1 MIYSN
6 NHKEITLSTR
16 YNDNLEIIKRYVDQP
31 AILPEAIRTIVEQL
45 WNKTRLDNQTTNK
58 LPYQAVQLYALTDLT
73 PQLKLAQI
81 WILLGP
87 AYLAIAKQN
96 ADGKVV
102 IINNI
107 DRTEIKKVR
116 EVPGLSC
123 TVLSILGNPDEPA
136 HAVIRYTHRQR
147 HAVDNI
153 RFILE
158 NQDLKDDVI
167 PNSADEMYADALTHD
182 IREAQNSFVFNK
194 LSVLSRLLAYLKP
207 YRTQLIFGGI
217 AAIIF
222 TCLDLFPPVMTG
234 YLIDKVIK
242 PFQGGTLNFADAS
255 RLGWIIIIGIL
266 ATKLFSEAFVWIRL
280 RTLSVMGELVASD
293 LRRDIYAHLQKLSIS
308 FFSSKQTGSII
319 SRVGSDTDRLWD
331 FIAFGIVEV
340 SISVI
345 MLFGLGI
352 MLVSLDW
359 QLGLVLLIPVPLLIF
374 AIFLNGESLQPLF
387 LSAWRNWSNMTD
399 VLSDTVP
406 GIRVVKAFNQEEH
419 EKNRF
424 NNSNTTVTNHF
435 KNIHYNWTTFWP
447 LLMMAIHVIMVLV
460 WIFALPRIIT
470 TNPTNTLS
478 IGKFVS
484 FLMYM
489 TMFMQPIDII
499 GQMARMLNR
508 ATSSAHRIFE
518 LLDTEPTIVDCEEPI
533 KLAPVKGEIEFEHVN
548 FGYDGVRLV
557 LKDISFGV
565 KPGEMIGL
573 VGPSGAGKTT
583 IINLIVRFYQPTGG
597 SILIDG
603 INLNHLDTG
612 DYRKQVGMVLQ
623 DPYLFH
629 GSVLDNIRYADP
641 NTTFDRII
649 EAAKAANAHDFI
661 CKLPQGYETIVG
673 ERGHTLSGGER
684 QRVSIARAILNN
696 PRILILDEATSSVDT
711 ETERKIQE
719 AIDNLVKGRTVIA
732 IAHRLST
739 LTRANRLLVIDNGQ
753 IKEQGTHSE
762 LLEIENG
769 LYRKLFNMQRDFNN
783 EIFAME

>member
-1 MIYSN
+1 M
-6 NHKEITLSTR
+6 STR
-16 YNDNLEIIKRYVDQP
+16 YNENLEIIKRYVDQP
-31 AILPEAIRTIVEQL
+31 AVLPEAIRTTVEKL
-45 WNKTRLDNQTTNK
+45 WNSPRGLTRAGNGKYD
-58 LPYQAVQLYALTDLT
+58 AVQLYALTDLS
-73 PQLKLAQI
+73 PQLKLVQV
-81 WILLGP
+81 WLMLGP
-87 AYLAIAKQN
+87 TYVAIARQDS
-96 ADGKVV
+96 DGKVV
-102 IINNI
+102 IVANI
-107 DRTEIKKVR
+107 ERNAVKAVR
-116 EVPGLSC
+116 ETPGLSC
-123 TVLSILGNPDEPA
+123 TVLSIQGEPDEPA
-136 HAVIRYTHRQR
+136 HAVLRYTHRQR

-158 NQDLKDDVI
+158 NQEIDPESKGESADVI
-167 PNSADEMYADALTHD
+167 YAEALALD
-182 IREAQNSFVFNK
+182 IREAQNSFVFNR
-194 LSVLSRLLAYLKP
+194 LSVLARLLKYLKP
-207 YRTQLIFGGI
+207 YRVQLILGGI
-217 AAIIF
+217 AAVMF
-222 TCLDLFPPVMTG
+222 TMLDLLPPVLTG

-242 PFQGGTLNFADAS
+242 PFQSGTFSLSDAN
-255 RLGWIIIIGIL
+255 RMGWLIIGGIL
-266 ATKLFSEAFVWIRL
+266 ATKLLSEVFIWIRL
-280 RTLSVMGELVASD
+280 RTLSVMGELVARD
-293 LRRDIYAHLQKLSIS
+293 LRRDIYNHLQKLSVS

-331 FIAFGIVEV
+331 FIAFGVVEV
-340 SISVI
+340 SVSVL
-345 MLFGLGI
+345 MLLGLGV

-359 QLGLVLLIPVPLLIF
+359 QLGLVLLLPVPLLIY
-374 AIFLNGESLQPLF
+374 AIFLQGESLQPLF
-387 LSAWRNWSNMTD
+387 ISAWRNWSNMTD

-406 GIRVVKAFNQEEH
+406 GIRVVKAFNQEEN

-424 NNSNTTVTNHF
+424 GDKNTTVTNNF
-435 KNIHYNWTTFWP
+435 NSIHYNWTTFWP
-447 LLMMAIHVIMVLV
+447 LLLMSLHVIMTLV
-460 WIFALPRIIT
+460 WIFALPRIISN
-470 TNPTNTLS
+470 NPANPLS

-518 LLDTEPTIVDCEEPI
+518 LLDTEPTIVDC
-533 KLAPVKGEIEFEHVN
+533 ADPVKLSPVTGKIEFKKVG

-557 LKDISFGV
+557 LKDVSFKV

-583 IINLIVRFYQPTGG
+583 IINLIVRFYQPSAGT
-597 SILIDG
+597 ILIDD
-603 INLNHLDTG
+603 IDLNQLDTG

-641 NTTFDRII
+641 DSSYERII
-649 EAAKAANAHDFI
+649 EAAQAANAHDFI

-719 AIDNLVKGRTVIA
+719 AIDNLVVGRTVIA

-753 IKEQGTHSE
+753 IKEQGTHDE
-762 LLEIENG
+762 LLEIPNG
-769 LYRKLFNMQRDFNN
+769 LYYKLFTMQRDFNK